1 VTKQK
6 ITEQHLDRILNVIVK
21 EAIDVAQDQR
31 YGTYATDEEIL
42 MRVAK
47 QDKDKKES
55 QKQDELE
62 AELSRLN
69 SSGGQAVKPKAV
81 TEKDEEEGDKK
92 EDKDKADDEEV
103 LKKVEKSAKDEKEVD
118 SAASKAAKA
127 KEDAADAQGV
137 SFTMIR
143 DALNTIRAGRSL
155 RDKNIRAEL
164 KTYVG
169 QMDTEEK
176 TALLAFLK
184 GMGEILTAGM
194 ESSDVPDPS
203 DPPYDIEMMQA
214 KSEEKKEQED
224 AEDDKPGVV
233 KKPVNRAKQR
243 GMEDNSP
250 PIQVGQQQQTEALRR
265 KIRALMM

>member
-1 VTKQK
+1 MTKQK
-6 ITEQHLDRILNVIVK
+6 ITEQHLDRILGVIVE
-21 EAIDVAQDQR
+21 EAVSLTKDQR
-31 YGTYATDEEIL
+31 YGTYASDEEIL
-42 MRVAK
+42 MSMAK
-47 QDKDKKES
+47 QGKEEP
-55 QKQDELE
+55 QKQEELE

-69 SSGGQAVKPKAV
+69 SSGGQAIKPKAV
-81 TEKDEEEGDKK
+81 TEKDE
-92 EDKDKADDEEV
+92 DEEV
-103 LKKVEKSAKDEKEVD
+103 LQQVEKSAKKDKKVDDAAAASAKEKE
-118 SAASKAAKA
+118 A
-127 KEDAADAQGV
+127 AADAKGV

-164 KTYVG
+164 KSYVG

-194 ESSDVPDPS
+194 ESEDVPDPS

-214 KSEEKKEQED
+214 KREEKKAQED
-224 AEDDKPGVV
+224 TEDDTPGVV
-233 KKPVNRAKQR
+233 KKPVDRAKQR

-265 KIRALMM
+265 KIRSLMM

>member
-1 VTKQK
+1 MTKQK
-6 ITEQHLDRILNVIVK
+6 ITEQHLDRILGVIVE
-21 EAIDVAQDQR
+21 EAVSLTKDQR
-31 YGTYATDEEIL
+31 YGTYASDEEIL
-42 MRVAK
+42 MSMAK
-47 QDKDKKES
+47 QGKEEP
-55 QKQDELE
+55 QKQEELE

-69 SSGGQAVKPKAV
+69 SSGGQAIKPKTV
-81 TEKDEEEGDKK
+81 TEKDE
-92 EDKDKADDEEV
+92 DEEV
-103 LKKVEKSAKDEKEVD
+103 LQQVEKSAKKDKKVDDAAAASAKEKE
-118 SAASKAAKA
+118 A
-127 KEDAADAQGV
+127 AADAKGV

-164 KTYVG
+164 KSYVG

-194 ESSDVPDPS
+194 ESEDVSDPS

-214 KSEEKKEQED
+214 KREEKKAQED
-224 AEDDKPGVV
+224 AEDDTPGVV
-233 KKPVNRAKQR
+233 KKPVDRAKQR

-265 KIRALMM
+265 KIRSLMM

>member
-1 VTKQK
+1 MPKQK
-6 ITEQHLDRILNVIVK
+6 ITEQHLNRILSVIVE
-21 EAIDVAQDQR
+21 EAVDVASSKFTQDQR

-42 MRVAK
+42 MRVARQGEEKEEDK
-47 QDKDKKES
+47 QE
-55 QKQDELE
+55 ELE
-62 AELSRLN
+62 AELARLN
-69 SSGGQAVKPKAV
+69 HSGGQEAKPKSV
-81 TEKDEEEGDKK
+81 VEQEE
-92 EDKDKADDEEV
+92 DEEV
-103 LKKVEKSAKDEKEVD
+103 LQQAE
-118 SAASKAAKA
+118 KAAKKDKAVDDAAESSA
-127 KEDAADAQGV
+127 KEKEAAADAKSV

-164 KTYVG
+164 KSYVG

-194 ESSDVPDPS
+194 ESDKVPDPS

-214 KSEEKKEQED
+214 KREEKKKQED
-224 AEDDKPGVV
+224 AEDAAPGVV
-233 KKPVNRAKQR
+233 KKPVDRAKQR

-265 KIRALMM
+265 KIRSLMM